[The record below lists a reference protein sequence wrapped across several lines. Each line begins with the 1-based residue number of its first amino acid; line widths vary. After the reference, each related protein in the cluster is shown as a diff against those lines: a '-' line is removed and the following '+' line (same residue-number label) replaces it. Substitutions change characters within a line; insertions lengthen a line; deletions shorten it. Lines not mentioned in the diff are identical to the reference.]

1 MAQRASL
8 VAQMVKKSPAM
19 QETQVQSLGAED
31 SLEKG
36 MATYSSILAWR
47 IPRTEEPG
55 RLTKSR
61 TRLSSYHH
69 QWLKGRALPL
79 TCISPAV
86 FQRFKEN
93 LTFPR
98 NKCGSLAGN
107 HGINLRMEVKYFLNV
122 RVLYPL
128 LAPLTL
134 ILKSCAWRSERIMP
148 GCLWCVCSTH
158 GESRTRANLCLVE
171 SVS

>member
-1 MAQRASL
+1 
-8 VAQMVKKSPAM
+8 M
-19 QETQVQSLGAED
+19 QETQVQSLDAED
-31 SLEKG
+31 PLEKG
-36 MATYSSILAWR
+36 KATHSSILAWR

-55 RLTKSR
+55 RLTKSQ

-69 QWLKGRALPL
+69 QWLKGRAFRVLPL
-79 TCISPAV
+79 TCVSTAV

-134 ILKSCAWRSERIMP
+134 ILKSCARRSERIMP
-148 GCLWCVCSTH
+148 GCL
-158 GESRTRANLCLVE
+158 
-171 SVS
+171 